1 MQRNPNT
8 VRQELKLLDG
18 LIPETDS
25 MDIYF
30 NEMPGLQN
38 TGKFIINEIFL
49 FEIKQQCHISRTFE
63 MSPHLPRQMRRLLQ
77 EMWM

>member
-1 MQRNPNT
+1 
-8 VRQELKLLDG
+8 
-18 LIPETDS
+18 